1 MIAALS
7 LVSLSRR
14 ALSPKRFHVIE
25 TTFGTFVIVD
35 DELVVVVVVR
45 TDRTDLAGL
54 VTTLNNLAADRTLI
68 RSYFFTLLAIYTSL
82 VIDLFIPLYSR
93 EIPPH
98 FAQIERKKSRTD
110 EQKKRR

>member
-35 DELVVVVVVR
+35 DELVVVVVVVR

-68 RSYFFTLLAIYTSL
+68 RSYFFTLLAI
-82 VIDLFIPLYSR
+82 
-93 EIPPH
+93 
-98 FAQIERKKSRTD
+98 
-110 EQKKRR
+110 